1 MEHIGV
7 VAEGEWTSL
16 SGMYTAEEVDF
27 MAQLL
32 GNFSSSNHPS
42 GTSSM
47 RVPDTFW
54 PGDESLTMNMSG
66 NHEGSHYSSETSISD
81 CSNRILFPTSSNES
95 YYLSSDSHPMLVTSN
110 SSMSI
115 DFGSGDGIRNLNSYL
130 IEVNDQ
136 CLNQEPSEGNAEE
149 YGGNQP
155 EAVALGKRKY
165 DMTVQ
170 EPAMDDKS
178 NPSKN
183 SMKGTQISE
192 NSVYVLSLIINS
204 MWVQMNKRNI
214 KSKKSLQ
221 IITSNNEEDGNA
233 GPNRQSSSSC
243 CSGDDSNIALH
254 SHENSQEQSPG
265 SASTSSL
272 SPKEASALNL
282 SGKSRARRGSAIDPQ
297 SLYARKRR
305 EKINE
310 RLRVLQ
316 NLVPNGTKVDISTM
330 LEEAVHYVKFLQLQI
345 KLLSSDDMWMY
356 APICYNGMDLGLD
369 LKLTSPKQS

>member
-1 MEHIGV
+1 
-7 VAEGEWTSL
+7 
-16 SGMYTAEEVDF
+16 MYTAEEVDF

-47 RVPDTFW
+47 RVLEAFW

-115 DFGSGDGIRNLNSYL
+115 DFGSVDGIRNLNSYL
-130 IEVNDQ
+130 IQVNDQ

-155 EAVALGKRKY
+155 EAVALGKRRY
-165 DMTVQ
+165 DMAVQ

-178 NPSKN
+178 NTSKD
-183 SMKGTQISE
+183 SIKRTQSAE
-192 NSVYVLSLIINS
+192 NNVNVLSLIINS

-243 CSGDDSNIALH
+243 CSGDDSNIASH
-254 SHENSQEQSPG
+254 SHENSQELSPG
-265 SASTSSL
+265 STSTSSL

-330 LEEAVHYVKFLQLQI
+330 LEEVVHYVKFLQLQI

-356 APICYNGMDLGLD
+356 APICYNGTDLGLD